1 VSRVIA
7 EMRHGDYTQTSSNSA
22 GRVRLTRAQFA
33 TEVVVRVLTV
43 PLLGLF
49 VILTVHQYMR
59 DTSRVTLLV
68 FAFAEV
74 LSVGLAVFSRVPRER
89 DWKPLS
95 LAATIC
101 ATFYFLAFR
110 IEPGIRLVPEV
121 LAANIQLAGLLVQ
134 IYAKWSLRRSFGLLP
149 ANRGVIVAGPYR
161 VVRHPMYLGY
171 LVTDIGFLVA
181 NFGVRNVV
189 VVVAQWTLQ
198 VVRIVKEEQLL
209 SKDATYR
216 EYMSRVRY
224 RLVHGV
230 F

>member
-1 VSRVIA
+1 MGQLGRCHRWTRKGERPCHITPRSHSVTLSVPFVEPPGRAPVSRVIA

-149 ANRGVIVAGPYR
+149 ANRGVIVVGPY
-161 VVRHPMYLGY
+161 
-171 LVTDIGFLVA
+171 
-181 NFGVRNVV
+181 
-189 VVVAQWTLQ
+189 
-198 VVRIVKEEQLL
+198 
-209 SKDATYR
+209 
-216 EYMSRVRY
+216 
-224 RLVHGV
+224 
-230 F
+230 

>member
-1 VSRVIA
+1 MSRQQCAVGIFGQRACCVSRPRDIDLV
-7 EMRHGDYTQTSSNSA
+7 E
-22 GRVRLTRAQFA
+22 
-33 TEVVVRVLTV
+33 
-43 PLLGLF
+43 LG
-49 VILTVHQYMR
+49 V
-59 DTSRVTLLV
+59 
-68 FAFAEV
+68 
-74 LSVGLAVFSRVPRER
+74 
-89 DWKPLS
+89 
-95 LAATIC
+95 
-101 ATFYFLAFR
+101 
-110 IEPGIRLVPEV
+110 
-121 LAANIQLAGLLVQ
+121 
-134 IYAKWSLRRSFGLLP
+134 
-149 ANRGVIVAGPYR
+149 GPYR